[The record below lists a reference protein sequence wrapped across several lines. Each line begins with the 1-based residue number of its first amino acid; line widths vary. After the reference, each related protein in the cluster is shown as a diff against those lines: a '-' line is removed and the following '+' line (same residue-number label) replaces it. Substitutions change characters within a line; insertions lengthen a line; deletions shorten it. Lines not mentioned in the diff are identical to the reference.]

1 MRAEL
6 TFTEAVKEAIDYC
19 MYQDDSVFAIG
30 EGVPDPKAIFGTT
43 LGLRAKYGPDRVL
56 DMPLSENALTGVCIG
71 SALSGMRPILMHQ
84 RADFAFLSID
94 QIINNAAK
102 WYYMFNG
109 QANTPIV
116 IRMIVGRGWGQ
127 GPQHSNSPQ
136 AMFAHIPGLKVIMP
150 TNPKDA
156 KGMLISAIEDDGPVI
171 CIEHRWTHHLKG
183 DVPEEPY
190 REPLG
195 KARIMREGED
205 VTIAAFSYMTIE
217 AISLADAFKK
227 EGINIEVIDMRSASP
242 LDHDTVVESVRKTGH
257 LAILDTSWTTCGI
270 SAELS
275 ARVTEKGFKYL
286 KKPPLR
292 IALPDIPTPT
302 SPPLSETF
310 YPTADVVGRK
320 ILEMLSIQR
329 SEDWEKVL
337 SELRGNGPFDVP
349 YLDFKGPF

>member
-1 MRAEL
+1 MHAEL
-6 TFTEAVKEAIDYC
+6 TFAEAVKEAIDYC
-19 MYQDDSVFAIG
+19 ISQDDSVFAIG

-43 LGLRAKYGPDRVL
+43 LGLREKYGADRVL
-56 DMPLSENALTGVCIG
+56 DMPLSENAMTGVCIG
-71 SALSGMRPILMHQ
+71 SALSGMRPILIHQ
-84 RADFAFLSID
+84 RADFAFLSMD

-109 QANTPIV
+109 QANTPLV
-116 IRMIVGRGWGQ
+116 IRMIIGRGWGQ

-136 AMFAHIPGLKVIMP
+136 ALFAHIPGLKVILP
-150 TNPKDA
+150 TNPHDA

-183 DVPEEPY
+183 SVLNEPY

-195 KARIMREGED
+195 KARVAREGKD
-205 VTIAAFSYMTIE
+205 ITIAAFSYMTIE
-217 AISLADAFKK
+217 AIAMADAFKK
-227 EGINIEVIDMRSASP
+227 QGLSIEVIDMRCASP
-242 LDHDTVVESVRKTGH
+242 LDHDTVIQSVRKTGQ
-257 LAILDTSWTTCGI
+257 LAILDTGWMMCGV

-292 IALPDIPTPT
+292 IALPHIPTPT
-302 SPPLSETF
+302 STSLSEIF
-310 YPTADVVGRK
+310 YQTADVVGRE
-320 ILEMLSIQR
+320 ILRMFDVQS
-329 SEDWEKVL
+329 SDAWERIL
-337 SELRGNGPFDVP
+337 NELRGKGPYDVP

>member
-1 MRAEL
+1 MRDDL
-6 TFTEAVKEAIDYC
+6 TFSEAIREAIDYC
-19 MYQDDSVFAIG
+19 MSQDESVFAIG

-43 LGLRAKYGPDRVL
+43 LGLREKFGTDRVL
-56 DMPLSENALTGVCIG
+56 DMPLSENAMTGVCIG
-71 SALSGMRPILMHQ
+71 SALSDMRPILMHQ
-84 RADFAFLSID
+84 RADFALLSMD

-136 AMFAHIPGLKVIMP
+136 ALFAHIPGLKVIMP
-150 TNPKDA
+150 TNPHDA
-156 KGMLISAIEDDGPVI
+156 KGMMISAIEDDGPVI

-183 DVPEEPY
+183 DVQEEPY

-195 KARIMREGED
+195 KARIAREGKD

-227 EGINIEVIDMRSASP
+227 QGMSVEVIDMRSASP
-242 LDHDTVVESVRKTGH
+242 LDHKTVIQSVQKTGH
-257 LAILDTSWTTCGI
+257 LLILDTSWMTCGV

-275 ARVTEKGFKYL
+275 ARVTERAFKYL

-292 IALPDIPTPT
+292 MALPDIPTPT
-302 SPPLSETF
+302 SSSLAEVF
-310 YPTADVVGRK
+310 YPTADVIGRR
-320 ILEMLSIQR
+320 ILKMLSIEN
-329 SEDWEKVL
+329 SEAWENIFQ
-337 SELRGNGPFDVP
+337 ELRGSGPFDIP

>member
-6 TFTEAVKEAIDYC
+6 TFTEAIREAIDHC
-19 MYQDDSVFAIG
+19 MSQDDSVFSIG

-43 LGLRAKYGPDRVL
+43 LGLREKYGADRIL
-56 DMPLSENALTGVCIG
+56 DMPLSENAMTGVCIG

-84 RADFAFLSID
+84 RADFAFLSMD

-109 QANTPIV
+109 QANTPLV
-116 IRMIVGRGWGQ
+116 IRMMVGRGWGQ

-136 AMFAHIPGLKVIMP
+136 SLFAHIPGLKVILP
-150 TNPKDA
+150 TNPHDA

-171 CIEHRWTHHLKG
+171 CIEHRWIHHLKG
-183 DVPEEPY
+183 RVPKEPY
-190 REPLG
+190 REPLR
-195 KARIMREGED
+195 KARISREGNA

-227 EGINIEVIDMRSASP
+227 RGISIEVIDMRCASP
-242 LDHDTVVESVRKTGH
+242 LDHETVLQSVRKTGH
-257 LAILDTSWTTCGI
+257 LVILDTGWMTCGI

-302 SPPLSETF
+302 SPSLAEKI
-310 YPTADVVGRK
+310 YPTAN
-320 ILEMLSIQR
+320 ILGQEILKMLSIQNL
-329 SEDWEKVL
+329 EDWEKVL
-337 SELRGNGPFDVP
+337 RELKGKGPFDVP

>member
-6 TFTEAVKEAIDYC
+6 TFAEAVKEAIDYC
-19 MYQDDSVFAIG
+19 MSKDDTVYAIG

-43 LGLRAKYGPDRVL
+43 LGLREKYGAERVL
-56 DMPLSENALTGVCIG
+56 DMPLSENAMTGVCIG

-84 RADFAFLSID
+84 RADFAFLSMD

-150 TNPKDA
+150 TNPQDA

-183 DVPEEPY
+183 SVPKEPY

-195 KARIMREGED
+195 KARIAREGKD

-227 EGINIEVIDMRSASP
+227 QGLSVEVIDMRCASP
-242 LDHDTVVESVRKTGH
+242 LDHDTVIQSVRKTGH
-257 LAILDTSWTTCGI
+257 LAILDTGWMTCGI

-302 SPPLSETF
+302 SSSLSEIF
-310 YPTADVVGRK
+310 YPTADIIGRK
-320 ILEMLSIQR
+320 ILEMLSIQN

-337 SELRGNGPFDVP
+337 HELRGNGPFDIP